1 MQKGKRGKAMNPRL
15 EELRKRL
22 LPTEPTGNSDAI
34 FARSSQAAATD
45 RSKHAASSAAE
56 AAERNSDAQGLPPAE
71 PSAEQRPDNEDGQVA
86 VDVAKSTDQRA
97 QTVAALFEPARRYRE
112 RLSNSFD
119 SIRSLHVEL
128 GVLAQSFEPLGVLHD
143 QVVDFLNAIQA
154 QLADMAK
161 SLEAAKALRLQL
173 SELVQALDAGS
184 ELQAQTYELSKALGV
199 ALQADRTKGN

>member
-22 LPTEPTGNSDAI
+22 LPTEPAANPDSI
-34 FARSSQAAATD
+34 FTRSSQSAATD
-45 RSKHAASSAAE
+45 RSKHTASSAAE
-56 AAERNSDAQGLPPAE
+56 AAERNSDTQGLQAAE
-71 PSAEQRPDNEDGQVA
+71 PTAEQRSDNEDGQVA
-86 VDVAKSTDQRA
+86 ADVAKSTDQRA

-119 SIRSLHVEL
+119 SIRTLHVEL

-143 QVVDFLNAIQA
+143 QVDAFLNAIQA
-154 QLADMAK
+154 QRADMAK
-161 SLEAAKALRLQL
+161 SREAAKALRLQL

-184 ELQAQTYELSKALGV
+184 EL
-199 ALQADRTKGN
+199 

>member
-1 MQKGKRGKAMNPRL
+1 MNPRL

-22 LPTEPTGNSDAI
+22 LPSEPAGSSDAI
-34 FARSSQAAATD
+34 FARSSQAAAID
-45 RSKHAASSAAE
+45 HSKQPAVSAAE
-56 AAERNSDAQGLPPAE
+56 AAERNSDAQGP
-71 PSAEQRPDNEDGQVA
+71 PSAEPATEKKPDNENGRVA
-86 VDVAKSTDQRA
+86 VDVAKSMDQRA

-119 SIRSLHVEL
+119 SIRTLHAEL

-184 ELQAQTYELSKALGV
+184 ELQAQTYELSKALGI